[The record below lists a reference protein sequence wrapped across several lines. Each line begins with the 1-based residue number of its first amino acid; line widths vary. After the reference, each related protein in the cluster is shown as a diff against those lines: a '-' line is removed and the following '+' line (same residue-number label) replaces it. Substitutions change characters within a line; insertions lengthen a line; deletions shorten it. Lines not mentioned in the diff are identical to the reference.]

1 MSLLKINFKNILLNK
16 IITIT
21 MRSPRPKVGR
31 GLLSTVY
38 FAKVGVTHAKTI
50 FFEKH

>member
-1 MSLLKINFKNILLNK
+1 MLLLKINFKNILLNK

-31 GLLSTVY
+31 GLLSTV
-38 FAKVGVTHAKTI
+38 I
-50 FFEKH
+50 FCKSRSNSREDNFF